1 MLMKIRKIDIP
12 LSVFFLILFS
22 CTDIYLVSGVKMAY
36 VFCIPIAIKLI
47 KRNVRLEKKD
57 GFLLLW
63 YLSYFLSADH
73 IISMADFWVVLIGQ
87 LVLFVIYFYFGS
99 IRNYKTIQKCTYWF
113 QKSLYL
119 MVVIG
124 SVQLVLYYAVGS
136 TWGIS
141 HVTHGVGLPRMS
153 GLSREPDWYGVIC
166 MMAFI
171 FMAINILSH
180 KYFWS
185 KKIDIAV
192 AIVALLMLILSLT
205 RAAWVGLFSSI
216 CIFLTLKTQKRFSQ
230 VLKKRFKKYLFII
243 VPCAV
248 IGCFGLYISG
258 NPAFLKLMQRLNVF
272 QWASNDGG
280 AANSRS
286 YAIGVMLYY
295 FKQHPF
301 TGNGVGS
308 MNAIASNKTL
318 LASLGYMYEINAG
331 RGNANIIVT
340 NLFDVGIFGT
350 ICLGMFFVLQIKE
363 MIADYKKNQNTMQLA
378 YLMILVGLLV
388 DFQFNN
394 GLRFPYVWIILGLS
408 TALSRIDKMNACIH

>member
-12 LSVFFLILFS
+12 LSIYFLILFS
-22 CTDIYLVSGVKMAY
+22 CTDIYLVSGVKMVY
-36 VFCIPIAIKLI
+36 VFCIPIAIELI
-47 KRNVRLEKKD
+47 RRKIRIERKD

-63 YLSYFLSADH
+63 YLSYFLSIGH
-73 IISMADFWVVLIGQ
+73 IISRADFFVVLIGQ

-99 IRNYKTIQKCTYWF
+99 VRNYKFVQRCNYWF

-119 MVVIG
+119 MVIIG
-124 SVQLVLYYAVGS
+124 VVQLALYYAIGS

-171 FMAINILSH
+171 FMAINVLNNTFFFGKKADITVAILS
-180 KYFWS
+180 F
-185 KKIDIAV
+185 V
-192 AIVALLMLILSLT
+192 MMILSLT
-205 RAAWVGLFSSI
+205 RAAWVGLFFAI
-216 CIFLTLKTQKRFSQ
+216 CAFLMLRTKKQRSE
-230 VLKKRFKKYLFII
+230 VLKKRFKKYLLL
-243 VPCAV
+243 VAPCV
-248 IGCFGLYISG
+248 LVGCIGLYISG
-258 NPAFLKLMQRLNVF
+258 NPSFLKLMQRMNVL

-280 AANSRS
+280 AAGSRS
-286 YAIGVMLYY
+286 SAIGVMLYY
-295 FKQHPF
+295 FQQHPF

-340 NLFDVGIFGT
+340 NLFDVGILGT
-350 ICLGMFFVLQIKE
+350 LCLIIFFVLQIKE
-363 MIADYKKNQNTMQLA
+363 MVLDYKKNQDPIQLA
-378 YLMILVGLLV
+378 CLMILVGLLV

-394 GLRFPYVWIILGLS
+394 GSRFPYVWIVLGLS
-408 TALSRIDKMNACIH
+408 TALNKINKIWISRE

>member
-1 MLMKIRKIDIP
+1 MKIRKIDIP

-22 CTDIYLVSGVKMAY
+22 CTDIYLVSGVKMVYA
-36 VFCIPIAIKLI
+36 FCIPIAIELII
-47 KRNVRLEKKD
+47 KRKINPKKKD
-57 GFLLLW
+57 FFLLLW
-63 YLSYFLSADH
+63 YLSYFLSAGH
-73 IISMADFWVVLIGQ
+73 IISMADFFVVLIGQ

-99 IRNYKTIQKCTYWF
+99 IQNYKFIQKCNYWL

-119 MVVIG
+119 MVAIG
-124 SVQLVLYYAVGS
+124 TVQLVLYYAVGS

-141 HVTHGVGLPRMS
+141 HLTHGVGLPRMS
-153 GLSREPDWYGVIC
+153 SLSREPDWYGVIC

-180 KYFWS
+180 KFLCN
-185 KKIDIAV
+185 KKADM
-192 AIVALLMLILSLT
+192 AIVIVSFLMLILSLT

-216 CIFLTLKTQKRFSQ
+216 CVFLCIKTQSQFSQ
-230 VLKKRFKKYLFII
+230 VLKKRFEKYLFLI

-248 IGCFGLYISG
+248 IGCFGLYLSG
-258 NPAFLKLMQRLNVF
+258 NPAFLKLIQRLNVF

-308 MNAIASNKTL
+308 MNAIASNRTL
-318 LASLGYMYEINAG
+318 LASLGYMSEINTG
-331 RGNANIIVT
+331 RGNANIIIT
-340 NLFDVGIFGT
+340 NLFDVGILGT
-350 ICLGMFFVLQIKE
+350 ICLGMFFTLQIKE
-363 MIADYKKNQNTMQLA
+363 MILDYKKNQDAMQLA

-408 TALSRIDKMNACIH
+408 TALSRINKMKFYDN